1 MYGSW
6 LALKKSWLFNLLS
19 FMPLPIFTE
28 SAEILI
34 SRTPEVTS
42 VDGKV
47 SVASHWLNLPSM
59 ATEAFTKNLTSLSS
73 GVMVKTGPWAWA
85 NDGNSA
91 DARRQ
96 KTVNRT
102 EPLLESKRHKRSRL
116 RLSYHSRPSD
126 PIC

>member
-6 LALKKSWLFNLLS
+6 LALKKSLLFNLLS
-19 FMPLPIFTE
+19 FMPLPVFTE
-28 SAEILI
+28 SAEILM
-34 SRTPEVTS
+34 SSTAEVTS

-47 SVASHWLNLPSM
+47 SVASHLLNLPSI

-73 GVMVKTGPWAWA
+73 GVMVKTGPCAWA

-91 DARRQ
+91 DAKRQ

-102 EPLLESKRHKRSRL
+102 ESLLEGKRRTK
-116 RLSYHSRPSD
+116 
-126 PIC
+126 